1 MNDYV
6 TAVDS
11 MLKLAANMKPKKH
24 IKTGHTREDTK
35 QMISELKLG
44 IQKQLIA
51 YECLQAAVLLSK
63 DNKSISDN
71 MVKFLDEKEKEL
83 TKGL

>member
-1 MNDYV
+1 MNKYV

-11 MLKLAANMKPKKH
+11 MIKLATNLKPKNPVD
-24 IKTGHTREDTK
+24 TGHSTK
-35 QMISELKLG
+35 KTLEMIKVLEIG

-63 DNKSISDN
+63 DNKKISAN
-71 MVKFLDEKEKEL
+71 MEIFLEEKIKEL
-83 TKGL
+83 AGV